1 MTADAASA
9 GAPKPGSPKPISRA
23 GEAAGPPL
31 VSITVDQ
38 RTVEVPAGTTVL
50 QAAAQLGIKIP
61 TLCYLEKC
69 GPLNSCQV
77 CLVKINGRLTPSCG
91 TKVEPGMAVESESVE
106 VHEARRTALELL
118 FSDHVGD
125 CLAPCNRL
133 CPLRL
138 NIPLMLRQMQDQR
151 TPEAILTV
159 IDALPLPGILGQLC
173 HHPCEQGCR
182 RGQWD
187 DPAGIR
193 SIEQHLAESNAS
205 AATPQVPPRKA
216 RTGKSVVIVGAG
228 PTGLA
233 AAWWLLRQGH
243 DVTIA
248 DRHLD
253 AGGSL
258 REAKQLPKEL
268 LIREISQLQRLGAQF
283 RLGAELGRD
292 VTIEGLLRGFDA
304 VLVAVGAISAA
315 EAESFGLAAASAGI
329 KAHAETYETSRRAV
343 FACGRAVRQI
353 TQVLRAMTDGQSAAQ
368 CVHRFLSGDAVRKAP
383 KPFSSVMG
391 RISRDELKIFLRSAS
406 TGASTSAC
414 NPTRGFD
421 QKEASLESSRC
432 LHCDCRSSGQCAL
445 QTYAQA
451 YGADAGRFRQQR
463 RNFEQLIQPGG
474 VIFEPGK
481 CILCGICVK
490 LTEMAREPLGLAFI
504 GRGFDVR
511 VAAPFDQTIESG
523 LRQTAEECVK
533 HCPTGALSW
542 K

>member
-1 MTADAASA
+1 MNPSS
-9 GAPKPGSPKPISRA
+9 PGSSAHTPGSAPASDA
-23 GEAAGPPL
+23 FT
-31 VSITVDQ
+31 ITIDQ
-38 RTVEVPAGTTVL
+38 RPVQVAPGQTVL
-50 QAAAQLGIKIP
+50 QAAAQIGLKIP

-77 CLVKINGRLTPSCG
+77 CLVKINGRLVPSCG
-91 TKVEPGMAVESESVE
+91 TKAEPGMKVESESAE

-138 NIPLMLRQMQDQR
+138 NIPLMLRQTQSNQAL
-151 TPEAILTV
+151 EAIATMC
-159 IDALPLPGILGQLC
+159 DALPLPGVLGRLC

-193 SIEQHLAESNAS
+193 SIEKHLADENA
-205 AATPQVPPRKA
+205 ALATPQVPSRKA
-216 RTGKSVVIVGAG
+216 RTGKSIVVLGAG
-228 PTGLA
+228 PAGLA
-233 AAWWLLRQGH
+233 ASWWLLRQGH

-248 DRHLD
+248 DRHSE

-258 REAKQLPKEL
+258 RTTAPNLLPPEIL
-268 LIREISQLQRLGAQF
+268 AREISHLRSLGVQF
-283 RLGAELGRD
+283 RLGAELGQD
-292 VTIEGLLRGFDA
+292 VTVDGLLRGFDA
-304 VLVAVGAISAA
+304 ILVAIGEVTAAQA
-315 EAESFGLAAASAGI
+315 EAYGIEAASAGI
-329 KAHAETYETSRRAV
+329 KAHAETYETSRQGV
-343 FACGRAVRQI
+343 FACGRAVRQMS
-353 TQVLRAMTDGQSAAQ
+353 QVIRAMTDGQSAAQ
-368 CVHRFLSGDAVRKAP
+368 CIHRFLQGETVRKAI

-391 RISRDELKIFLRSAS
+391 RISRDELKIFLRSAI
-406 TGASTSAC
+406 TGASTSPC
-414 NPTRGFD
+414 NPGAGLNRR
-421 QKEASLESSRC
+421 EASLEASRC
-432 LHCDCRSSGQCAL
+432 LHCDCRSSGNCAL

-463 RNFEQLIQPGG
+463 RNFQQLVQPGG

-490 LTEMAREPLGLAFI
+490 LTEMAREPLGLTFI

-511 VAAPFDQTIESG
+511 VAAPFGRSIEEG
-523 LRQTAEECVK
+523 LRQTADECVK
-533 HCPTGALSW
+533 YCPTGALSW